1 MRRILLCVLYT
12 QLSISCSISSGIPEI
27 ISHAEKLMSQK
38 PDSALLLLHSLK
50 SENFNSQKIRAK
62 YALVYS
68 QALDKNYVDETN
80 DSLIRIA
87 VNYYEKHGSIK
98 EKFLSQYYL
107 GRVQYNAGQYTRAM
121 LSYMEAIPL
130 IGQLDDDYLSGL
142 LFSQISQIYANNLEY
157 ANSLKAAEEAYKYFL
172 RTKYVSHQHYA
183 LLDIGLAYANN
194 GQKDKSIEVLNQ
206 VVQLA
211 RESADT
217 ILQISCLSNLALE
230 AIETSDCKKTKQ
242 LYYEKASVLGEP
254 LDMRDNACLAYVYA
268 LENKQDSVSYYMEQ
282 AWPLACDKIDT
293 AALFFR
299 SFQIEKARKNYRF
312 ALENLEKSVQI
323 QDSVVRET
331 LQQSVVSAQKDY
343 FLNLSDFRAFKL
355 KTEKRLWILAFAF
368 LVFIVI
374 VIITYLHRRLQ
385 LKNQEIS
392 KYMNMTFEIQNTL
405 RNHDTQMSQLIQRL
419 FKDKFELIDK
429 LGCTYYERQ
438 NTPAEKEAIFNA
450 VKSAIQDLGSDKK
463 TKMDLERIVDA
474 CNNNVMFKIREQMPN
489 LKESDYELLCY
500 IFAGFS
506 YRAISIFT
514 QDKIDN
520 IYNKKSRLKSRIIS
534 SEPQDMRFFLE
545 TLG

>member
-1 MRRILLCVLYT
+1 MRRILLYVLYT
-12 QLSISCSISSGIPEI
+12 LLSTSCSTFSGIPEI
-27 ISHAEKLMSQK
+27 IIHAEELMPQN
-38 PDSALLLLHSLK
+38 PDSALFLLGSL
-50 SENFNSQKIRAK
+50 NTGNINSQKIRAK
-62 YALVYS
+62 YAVVYS
-68 QALDKNYVDETN
+68 QALDKNYIDKTN
-80 DSLIRIA
+80 DSLITIA
-87 VNYYEKHGSIK
+87 VKYYKKHGNIK
-98 EKFLSQYYL
+98 EKFMSLYYL
-107 GRVQYNAGQYTRAM
+107 GRIQYNAGHYTRAM

-130 IGQLDDDYLSGL
+130 IEQLDDDYLSGL
-142 LFSQISQIYANNLEY
+142 LFSQISQIYANNFEY
-157 ANSLKAAEEAYKYFL
+157 ANSLNAAEEAYKYFL

-194 GQKDKSIEVLNQ
+194 GQKDKSIDILNQ

-211 RESADT
+211 RENADT
-217 ILQISCLSNLALE
+217 ILLASCLSNLALQS
-230 AIETSDCKKTKQ
+230 IESRDCEKTKK
-242 LYYEKASVLGEP
+242 LYHEKASVLGEP

-268 LENKQDSVSYYMEQ
+268 LESKRDSVSYYMNK

-293 AALFFR
+293 VALFFR
-299 SFQIEKARKNYRF
+299 SFQIEKVRGNYRL

-323 QDSVVRET
+323 QDSIVRET

-368 LVFIVI
+368 LIFIVI
-374 VIITYLHRRLQ
+374 VAITYLHRRLQ
-385 LKNQEIS
+385 QKNLEIS
-392 KYMNMTFEIQNTL
+392 KYMNMTFEIQDTL

-419 FKDKFELIDK
+419 FNDKFELIDK

-500 IFAGFS
+500 FFARFS

-514 QDKIDN
+514 QDKVEN
-520 IYNKKSRLKSRIIS
+520 IYNKKSRLKSRIS
-534 SEPQDMRFFLE
+534 NSEPRDMQLFLE
-545 TLG
+545 MLG